1 MAGVPGFEPGNAG
14 IKNRC
19 LTAWRYPNTAENRKI
34 EEIWLGYLDSNQG
47 MPVSKTGAL
56 PLGDTPIPRRTA
68 KSKKYGWGT
77 WIRTRECRYQ
87 KPVPY
92 RLAIPQYRGE
102 PQNRRN
108 MAGVPGFEPGNAG
121 IKNRCLTAWRYPIR
135 ATLTREW
142 CGRRDLNSH
151 TLRRQN
157 LNLVRLP
164 ISPLPQKK
172 MVATTGFEPVTPS
185 L

>member
-1 MAGVPGFEPGNAG
+1 MSTSHSTLNE
-14 IKNRC
+14 R
-19 LTAWRYPNTAENRKI
+19 RKAKSSPKRAFLM
-34 EEIWLGYLDSNQG
+34 WLGYEDSNLG
-47 MPVSKTGAL
+47 MPESESGAL
-56 PLGDTPIPRRTA
+56 PLGDTPTGCTY
-68 KSKKYGWGT
+68 KVSVLNK
-77 WIRTRECRYQ
+77 
-87 KPVPY
+87 
-92 RLAIPQYRGE
+92 L
-102 PQNRRN
+102 
-108 MAGVPGFEPGNAG
+108 AGVRGFEPRNAG
-121 IKNRCLTAWRYPIR
+121 IRIRCLTAWRYPIR
-135 ATLTREW
+135 TTLSGEW

>member
-1 MAGVPGFEPGNAG
+1 MPGG
-14 IKNRC
+14 
-19 LTAWRYPNTAENRKI
+19 
-34 EEIWLGYLDSNQG
+34 GYLTR
-47 MPVSKTGAL
+47 PVFARRPDKRSAIRQSEL
-56 PLGDTPIPRRTA
+56 PEKQKARRSELF
-68 KSKKYGWGT
+68 KGGWGT
-77 WIRTRECRYQ
+77 RIRTSECRNQ
-87 KPVPY
+87 NPVPY
-92 RLAIPQYRGE
+92 RLAIPQYRRGE
-102 PQNRRN
+102 PQTRRN

-135 ATLTREW
+135 TTLIGEW